1 MVSTTMADLSME
13 IAYDEVGSP
22 VIRSFVNYHE
32 ETHNI
37 DVDKKD
43 NIT

>member
-1 MVSTTMADLSME
+1 MVSTAMADLLME

-22 VIRSFVNYHE
+22 VVRSFVNYHE

-37 DVDKKD
+37 YVDKKD
-43 NIT
+43 KIT